1 MFIAA
6 LDQGTTSTRCL
17 IFDRD
22 GNVVSQAQL
31 EHQQIMPRKG
41 WVEHDPNEIWAN
53 TRRVISSAMVEL
65 DITARDVQALG
76 VTNQRETAVVWEKA
90 TGEPIYNAIVWQDT
104 RTGGEFDDATA
115 WQAKTGLLANS
126 YPAGPKIAWILDHVD
141 GARERAERGELLAGT
156 IDSWLVWNLSGG
168 AEQGENADE
177 ADGAAAAEEN
187 TPGNSSDA
195 TYQAQHITDVT
206 NASRTLLLDLHTL
219 DWDDELCEALRVP
232 KKTLPT
238 IVPSIGALGEV
249 RHRGSLTGV
258 QITGI
263 LGDQQAAMF
272 GQRCFRPGDAKNT
285 YGTGLFLL
293 LNTGTEP
300 KFSEHGLLTTI
311 AYQQQGEKPVY
322 ALEGSVAV
330 GGSLIQWLRDQLG
343 IIPDAASSE
352 SIAADD
358 NGGVY
363 IVPAFSGLFAPRWR
377 PDAAGVI
384 VGLTRYADRS
394 HITRAALEATCF
406 QTREVVEAMQ
416 KDAGREL
423 SGLCV
428 DGGMVANDLLMQM
441 QADILGSSV
450 QRPEMIETTVWGA
463 ALAAGI
469 GIGWWDFSDDDY
481 AADRVWE
488 PKMPE
493 AQREQLYRMW
503 NQAVERTLGWE
514 DAGRGEAD

>member
-1 MFIAA
+1 MYIAA

-22 GNVVSQAQL
+22 GTVVSQAQL

-41 WVEHDPNEIWAN
+41 WVEHDPNEIWTN

-65 DITARDVQALG
+65 DITARDVKALG

-104 RTGGEFDDATA
+104 RTGGEFSDATV

-126 YPAGPKIAWILDHVD
+126 YPAGPKFAWILDHVD

-156 IDSWLVWNLSGG
+156 IDSWLVWNLTGG
-168 AEQGENADE
+168 AEE
-177 ADGAAAAEEN
+177 
-187 TPGNSSDA
+187 NSSDDDDRGSGDHRDNGSGEA
-195 TYQAQHITDVT
+195 LHITDVT

-219 DWDDELCEALRVP
+219 DWDDELCEAVRVP
-232 KKTLPT
+232 KQILPT
-238 IVPSIGALGEV
+238 IVPSIGEVGEV

-263 LGDQQAAMF
+263 LGDQQSALF
-272 GQRCFRPGDAKNT
+272 GQRCFHPGDAKNT

-300 KFSEHGLLTTI
+300 KFSEHGLLTTV

-384 VGLTRYADRS
+384 VGLTRFADRS

-450 QRPEMIETTVWGA
+450 QRPEMIEITVWGA

-469 GIGWWDFSDDDY
+469 GIGWWEFSDDDY
-481 AADRVWE
+481 VADRVWE
-488 PKMPE
+488 PEMPE
-493 AQREQLYRMW
+493 AQREQLYHMW

-514 DAGRGEAD
+514 NAADYS

>member
-1 MFIAA
+1 MYIAA

-22 GNVVSQAQL
+22 GTVVSQAQL

-53 TRRVISSAMVEL
+53 ARRVISAAMVEL
-65 DITARDVQALG
+65 DITARDVKALG

-90 TGEPIYNAIVWQDT
+90 TGTPIYNAIVWQDT
-104 RTGGEFDDATA
+104 RTGGEFSDATV

-156 IDSWLVWNLSGG
+156 IDSWLVWNLTGG
-168 AEQGENADE
+168 AEE
-177 ADGAAAAEEN
+177 
-187 TPGNSSDA
+187 NSSADDDSGGGHHRDNGSGEA
-195 TYQAQHITDVT
+195 LHITDVT

-219 DWDDELCEALRVP
+219 DWDDELCEAVRVL
-232 KKTLPT
+232 KQILPT

-263 LGDQQAAMF
+263 LGDQQAALF
-272 GQRCFRPGDAKNT
+272 GQRCFHPGDAKNT
-285 YGTGLFLL
+285 YGTGLFSL

-300 KFSEHGLLTTI
+300 KFSEHGLLTTV

-384 VGLTRYADRS
+384 VGLTRFADRS

-450 QRPEMIETTVWGA
+450 QRPEMIEITVWGA

-469 GIGWWDFSDDDY
+469 GIGWWEFSDDDY
-481 AADRVWE
+481 VADRVWE
-488 PKMPE
+488 PEMPE
-493 AQREQLYRMW
+493 AQREQLYHMW

-514 DAGRGEAD
+514 NAADDS

>member
-17 IFDRD
+17 IFDRS
-22 GNVVSQAQL
+22 GNVVSQSQL
-31 EHQQIMPRKG
+31 EHRQIMPRKG
-41 WVEHDPNEIWAN
+41 WVEHDPNEIWTNA
-53 TRRVISSAMVEL
+53 RRVISAAMVEL

-76 VTNQRETAVVWEKA
+76 VTNQRETAVVWEKK
-90 TGEPIYNAIVWQDT
+90 TGTPIYNAIVWQDT
-104 RTGGEFDDATA
+104 RTGGEFADATV

-156 IDSWLVWNLSGG
+156 IDSWLLWNFTGG
-168 AEQGENADE
+168 AEENQG
-177 ADGAAAAEEN
+177 DGH
-187 TPGNSSDA
+187 TL
-195 TYQAQHITDVT
+195 HITDVT
-206 NASRTLLLDLHTL
+206 NASRTLLLDVHTL
-219 DWDDELCEALRVP
+219 EWDEELCAALRVP
-232 KKTLPT
+232 KQILPT
-238 IVPSIGALGEV
+238 IVPSIGELGTV
-249 RHRGSLTGV
+249 RHRGPLTGV
-258 QITGI
+258 KITGV
-263 LGDQQAAMF
+263 LGDQQAALF
-272 GQRCFRPGDAKNT
+272 GQRCFHPGDAKNT

-300 KFSEHGLLTTI
+300 KFSEHGLLTTV

-352 SIAADD
+352 SIAAED

-416 KDAGREL
+416 KDAGQEL
-423 SGLCV
+423 ARLRV

-450 QRPEMIETTVWGA
+450 ARPTMIETTVWGA

-469 GIGWWDFSDDDY
+469 GIGWWDFSDDD
-481 AADRVWE
+481 DDVDCVWE
-488 PKMPE
+488 SEMPQT
-493 AQREQLYRMW
+493 QREQLYRKW
-503 NQAVERTLGWE
+503 NDAVERTLGWDDSGE
-514 DAGRGEAD
+514 DNSAKDNSAED

>member
-1 MFIAA
+1 M
-6 LDQGTTSTRCL
+6 
-17 IFDRD
+17 
-22 GNVVSQAQL
+22 
-31 EHQQIMPRKG
+31 
-41 WVEHDPNEIWAN
+41 
-53 TRRVISSAMVEL
+53 
-65 DITARDVQALG
+65 
-76 VTNQRETAVVWEKA
+76 
-90 TGEPIYNAIVWQDT
+90 
-104 RTGGEFDDATA
+104 
-115 WQAKTGLLANS
+115 
-126 YPAGPKIAWILDHVD
+126 
-141 GARERAERGELLAGT
+141 
-156 IDSWLVWNLSGG
+156 
-168 AEQGENADE
+168 
-177 ADGAAAAEEN
+177 
-187 TPGNSSDA
+187 
-195 TYQAQHITDVT
+195 
-206 NASRTLLLDLHTL
+206 
-219 DWDDELCEALRVP
+219 
-232 KKTLPT
+232 
-238 IVPSIGALGEV
+238 
-249 RHRGSLTGV
+249 
-258 QITGI
+258 
-263 LGDQQAAMF
+263 GDQQAALF
-272 GQRCFRPGDAKNT
+272 GQRCFHPGDAKNT

-300 KFSEHGLLTTI
+300 KFSEHGLLTTV

-384 VGLTRYADRS
+384 VGLTRFADRS

-450 QRPEMIETTVWGA
+450 QRPEMIEITVWGA

-469 GIGWWDFSDDDY
+469 GIGWWEFSDDDY
-481 AADRVWE
+481 VADRVWE
-488 PKMPE
+488 PEMPE
-493 AQREQLYRMW
+493 AQREQLYHMW

-514 DAGRGEAD
+514 NAADDSN

>member
-1 MFIAA
+1 MYIAA

-22 GNVVSQAQL
+22 GTVVSQAQL

-41 WVEHDPNEIWAN
+41 WVEHDPNEIWTN

-65 DITARDVQALG
+65 DITARDVKALG

-104 RTGGEFDDATA
+104 RTGGEFSDATV

-156 IDSWLVWNLSGG
+156 IDSWLVWNLTGG
-168 AEQGENADE
+168 AEEN
-177 ADGAAAAEEN
+177 
-187 TPGNSSDA
+187 SDA
-195 TYQAQHITDVT
+195 DDDRGSGDHRDNGSGEALHITDVT

-219 DWDDELCEALRVP
+219 DWDDELCEAVRVP
-232 KKTLPT
+232 KQILPT
-238 IVPSIGALGEV
+238 IVPSIGEVGAV

-258 QITGI
+258 QSTGI
-263 LGDQQAAMF
+263 LGDQQAALF
-272 GQRCFRPGDAKNT
+272 GQRCFHPGDAKNT

-300 KFSEHGLLTTI
+300 RFAEHGLLTTV

-384 VGLTRYADRS
+384 VGLTRFADRS

-469 GIGWWDFSDDDY
+469 GIGWWEFSDDDY
-481 AADRVWE
+481 VADRVWE
-488 PKMPE
+488 PEMPE
-493 AQREQLYRMW
+493 AQREQLYHMW

-514 DAGRGEAD
+514 NAADDS

>member
-1 MFIAA
+1 MYIAA

-22 GNVVSQAQL
+22 GTVVSQAQL

-41 WVEHDPNEIWAN
+41 WVEHDPNEIWTN

-65 DITARDVQALG
+65 DITARDVKALG

-104 RTGGEFDDATA
+104 RTGGEFSDATV

-156 IDSWLVWNLSGG
+156 IDSWLVWNLTGG
-168 AEQGENADE
+168 AEENSGADDDRGSGDHRDNGSGEAL
-177 ADGAAAAEEN
+177 
-187 TPGNSSDA
+187 
-195 TYQAQHITDVT
+195 HITDVT

-219 DWDDELCEALRVP
+219 DWDGELCEAVRVP
-232 KKTLPT
+232 KQILPT
-238 IVPSIGALGEV
+238 IVPSIGEVGEV

-272 GQRCFRPGDAKNT
+272 GQRCFHPGDAKNT

-300 KFSEHGLLTTI
+300 KFSEHGLLTTV

-384 VGLTRYADRS
+384 VGLTRFADRS

-469 GIGWWDFSDDDY
+469 GIGWWEFSDDDY
-481 AADRVWE
+481 VADRVWE
-488 PKMPE
+488 PEMPE
-493 AQREQLYRMW
+493 AQREQLYHMW

-514 DAGRGEAD
+514 NAADDS